1 MSERSSLRVYNTL
14 TRTVEPFVPREPGK
28 VGVYVCG
35 MTVYDLC
42 HIGHARAMMAF
53 DVVVR
58 YLRSVGYEVN
68 HVRNHTDVDDK
79 IIARAKALGKG
90 GLEVS
95 AEYIAELDRDLDAVG
110 LVRPT
115 VEPRVSTSIPEI
127 LEVIRL
133 LVEGG
138 HAYQGPSGDVYFS
151 VENFSEY
158 GKLSGRKLEDLRAGE
173 RVEVNPDKRHPGDFV
188 LWKSVAGAATI
199 EGAEPCWDSPWGV
212 GRPGW
217 HIECSGMSRHY
228 LGDSFD
234 IHGGGIDLIF
244 PHHENEIAQ
253 SECAT
258 HVSPMS
264 RYWLHNGHLSLGG
277 PDGAIKMSKSLGN
290 VITIRDLLASV
301 PAEVLRLCY
310 LEVHYRSPLLWGQDV
325 LANAT
330 GALDRLYQAK
340 ELVEEVMATGT
351 EAPIDSL
358 GEHGEEVFVLASAF
372 PLRFRNSMDDD
383 FNTAAAMGFL
393 FELVRAINRFGNDR
407 KRRRQGKLAL
417 APVKE
422 AFRLCSEVL
431 GIGGYVPAAFFDE
444 LKVKRLGPAV
454 AEVEAMV
461 ADRAKARAEKDW
473 AAADRLRLEL
483 ESRNVVV
490 MDGAEGSTWRVRV
503 S

>member
-53 DVVVR
+53 DVIVR
-58 YLRSVGYEVN
+58 YLRSAGYEVN

-79 IIARAKALGKG
+79 IIARAKQLGKG

-133 LVEGG
+133 LMEGG
-138 HAYQGPSGDVYFS
+138 HAYQGASGDIYFS
-151 VENFSEY
+151 VENFPEY

-173 RVEVNPDKRHPGDFV
+173 RVEVNQEKRHPGDFV
-188 LWKSVAGAATI
+188 LWKSVAGPATVL
-199 EGAEPCWDSPWGV
+199 GAEPCWDSPWGV

-217 HIECSGMSRHY
+217 HIECSGMSRRY

-234 IHGGGIDLIF
+234 MHGGGIDLIF

-277 PDGAIKMSKSLGN
+277 PDGPIKMSKSLGN
-290 VITIRDLLASV
+290 VITIRDLLATV

-310 LEVHYRSPLLWGQDV
+310 LEVHYRSPLLWGPDV

-393 FELVRAINRFGNDR
+393 FELVRAVNRFGNDR

-422 AFRLCSEVL
+422 AFRLCAEVL
-431 GIGGYVPAAFFDE
+431 GIGGYSPAAFFDE

-461 ADRAKARAEKDW
+461 AARARARAEKDW

-490 MDGAEGSTWRVRV
+490 MDGADGSTWRVRV